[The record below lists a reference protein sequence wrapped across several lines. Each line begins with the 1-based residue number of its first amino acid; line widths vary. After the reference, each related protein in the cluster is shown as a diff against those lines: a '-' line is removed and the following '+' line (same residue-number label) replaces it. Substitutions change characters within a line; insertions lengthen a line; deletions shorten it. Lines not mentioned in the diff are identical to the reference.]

1 MAMKNYN
8 IFEPAL
14 TNAPANR
21 IIICILVCI
30 FLSVSLL
37 LKASEPVALFKPGD
51 GGYACFRIPA
61 IVKTG
66 KGILL
71 AFAEARKKGCSDAG
85 DIDLVLRRSTDGGKT
100 WGPLLLIRDDGSN
113 VAGNPAPVV
122 DLETGTVWLLS
133 TWNLGTD
140 RESQII
146 DLTSKDT
153 RRVFV
158 MNSRDEGIT
167 WSNPTE
173 ITTDVKNPGWT
184 WYATGP
190 VHGIQLRSKA
200 YNGRLVIPCDHIEA
214 VTNKYFSH
222 VIYSDDHGA
231 SWKTGGTTPQDMV
244 NECTVAELPD
254 GRLILNMRNYDRK
267 QKNRKVST
275 SQDGGESWS
284 DIRDDPQLIE
294 PICQA
299 ALLNITM
306 KGQQEALFFLN
317 PADSTARRNMTLKMS
332 HDEGRSWETVKT
344 IHEGPAAYSDLVQ
357 LNSKELA
364 CLYEAGKLSAY
375 EGIWFIKMKIREI
388 DGK

>member
-1 MAMKNYN
+1 MKNYN

-222 VIYSDDHGA
+222 VIYSDDHVPFPLA
-231 SWKTGGTTPQDMV
+231 SYPLPLTVFTDHRPRTTDLRP
-244 NECTVAELPD
+244 
-254 GRLILNMRNYDRK
+254 R
-267 QKNRKVST
+267 VSYL
-275 SQDGGESWS
+275 EH
-284 DIRDDPQLIE
+284 RCLH
-294 PICQA
+294 
-299 ALLNITM
+299 
-306 KGQQEALFFLN
+306 
-317 PADSTARRNMTLKMS
+317 PAPLSFWVLK
-332 HDEGRSWETVKT
+332 K
-344 IHEGPAAYSDLVQ
+344 
-357 LNSKELA
+357 
-364 CLYEAGKLSAY
+364 
-375 EGIWFIKMKIREI
+375 
-388 DGK
+388 